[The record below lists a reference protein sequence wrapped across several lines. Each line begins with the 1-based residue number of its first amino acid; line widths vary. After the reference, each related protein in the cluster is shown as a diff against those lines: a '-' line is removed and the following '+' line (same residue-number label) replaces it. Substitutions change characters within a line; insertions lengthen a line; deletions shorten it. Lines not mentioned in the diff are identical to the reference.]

1 MARFD
6 IFRNPGK
13 NQLKAPYLLDVQS
26 NVVSGLATRVVIP
39 LRQLTEFSTVAPPID
54 LFPIIAVNGADYY
67 LDAPQLGAI
76 LARELKTKVGSALHQ
91 QSEILGALDR
101 LFGAY

>member
-13 NQLKAPYLLDVQS
+13 NQLKVPYLLDVQS
-26 NVVSGLATRVVIP
+26 NVVSGLTTRVVIP
-39 LRQLTEFSTVAPPID
+39 LRPLVELSAVAPPAD
-54 LFPIIAVNGADYY
+54 LFPTIMVNGVEYY
-67 LDAPQLGAI
+67 LDTPQLGAI
-76 LARELKTKVGSALHQ
+76 LVRELKTKVGSALHQ
-91 QSEILGALDR
+91 QSEILAALDR